1 MIEEVG
7 KMMKES
13 EVRMHQ
19 TFEEQLK
26 QKLSQLDAKVSECDG
41 RTKELLSAHDKSI
54 SALTLK
60 TDDLKKQFDSI
71 AN

>member
-41 RTKELLSAHDKSI
+41 RVKELLSAHDK
-54 SALTLK
+54 
-60 TDDLKKQFDSI
+60 
-71 AN
+71 